1 MKIAPTVF
9 AVLAFSSLAQAA
21 SFDCAKASSR
31 SEKQICADPQLSKL
45 DEDMARAFQA
55 VRGRLS
61 ADASKLFVSGQRAW
75 LRFQS
80 SYCFVDASG
89 KPAQAAES
97 LACQIDL
104 YKSRIVSLE
113 RSGKP
118 VWGIPAFAYFQGA
131 LRTGAPGAEPAVSYQ
146 RREVFLLDSPAPIA
160 QALNSVLRPLAA
172 VEGGDADSSYE
183 SSVVLVP
190 LGADLLLIENR
201 FEGFGGAHPV
211 SGTGLS
217 YFSRPLQ
224 RLVSYADVFNSPKWK
239 DLAHKLALQHF
250 KKQGKDADEVSA
262 IEVDDRQPFS
272 YAISASGF
280 SVDGFLSHAERASDG
295 VVLPWKEFAR
305 FLTPLGQQLA
315 RRP

>member
-9 AVLAFSSLAQAA
+9 AVLAFSSFAQAA

-45 DEDMARAFQA
+45 DEDLARAFQA

-89 KPAQAAES
+89 KPAQSAES

-146 RREVFLLDSPAPIA
+146 RREVFLLDSPAPVA
-160 QALNSVLRPLAA
+160 QALNSILRPLAA

-224 RLVSYADVFNSPKWK
+224 RLVSYADVFNSLKWK

-250 KKQGKDADEVSA
+250 KKQDIDEVSA

-295 VVLPWKEFAR
+295 VDLPWKEFAR